1 MKYFLTGISGFI
13 GSNLARELA
22 TDGHTVNALIR
33 GTASSELGD
42 MNGIN
47 LIRGGLFDK
56 DILRQAMEGCDAAFH
71 LAAYAKPWAKDPGE
85 YHRINVEG
93 ADSIFDAA
101 LQVGVKR
108 VVFTSSAATMSPSY
122 DTEAVTEST
131 PRKVPYFNAYEVTKA
146 DAEKLAVEYCHKGL
160 EVVTVNPSR
169 VFGPGPLNPSNSV
182 TKMIVGF
189 CQGSWRIIPGDG
201 TKIGNYVFIDDVV
214 HGHLLAA
221 QKGRPGER
229 YILGG
234 DNITFDRFF
243 EILAEVSGER
253 HRMFHL
259 PLGIMKAA
267 ARMMELQNPVTGIP
281 PAITVDFVKKYLNHW
296 SLSSEKATQ
305 ELGYRITPF
314 DVGVRKTIAWM
325 GAK

>member
-1 MKYFLTGISGFI
+1 MTGISGFI

-33 GTASSELGD
+33 STAKSELEN
-42 MNGIN
+42 MSGIH
-47 LIRGGLFDK
+47 LFRGGLFDRK
-56 DILRQAMEGCDAAFH
+56 VLLEAMKGCDAVFH
-71 LAAYAKPWAKDPGE
+71 MAAYAKPWAKDPNE
-85 YHRINVEG
+85 YHRINVQG
-93 ADSIFDAA
+93 AASIFDAA
-101 LQVGVKR
+101 LEAGVKR

-122 DTEAVTEST
+122 ETEAVTEST
-131 PRKVPYFNAYEVTKA
+131 PRKIPYFNAYEVTKA
-146 DAEKLAVEYCHKGL
+146 DAEKLAVEYCRKGL
-160 EVVTVNPSR
+160 EVIIVNPSR

-182 TKMIVGF
+182 TKMIAGF
-189 CQGSWRIIPGDG
+189 YKGSWRIIPGDG

-234 DNITFDRFF
+234 ENITFDRFF
-243 EILAEVSGER
+243 EIQAKVTGER

-259 PLGIMKAA
+259 PLGVMKAA
-267 ARMMELQNPVTGIP
+267 ARLMELQNPVTGIP

-296 SLSSEKATQ
+296 SLSSEKATR

-314 DVGVRKTIAWM
+314 EDGVKKTIDWLNSN
-325 GAK
+325 